1 LKNLSYKNKSYM
13 TLTSLNQYGTNFQI
27 KVISSLLTH
36 KEFLTNIH
44 DIISEEYWDNQAHQ
58 WVIKEIIRYYDKYHT
73 TPSMDILKVELQKIE
88 NDVLKLSIKEQLKAA
103 YESSDDDLE
112 YVQEEFS
119 TFCKNQQLK
128 KALLNSVDLLKAGD
142 FDGIK
147 HLVESALKAGN
158 DKNIGHEYNKD
169 IESRFREDA
178 RTTISTPWE
187 RINDIL
193 QGGLG
198 NGDFGLI
205 FGNPGGGKS
214 WSLVALGGYAVR
226 MGYNVLHYTLEL
238 GEEYVGRRYDAFFS
252 KIPVDR
258 VIKNREK
265 IEEIIPEIPGEL
277 IIKEFPTGRA
287 TISTIESHIRK
298 VEDLGTKADL
308 IIIDYVDLLSTK
320 KRTADRKGEIDDIY
334 TSTKGL
340 ARELDVPIWSVSQV
354 NRAGAKDDVIEG
366 DKAAGSYD
374 KIMITDF
381 CLSLS
386 RKAKDKVNG
395 TGRFHI
401 MKNRYGMDG
410 LTFGVK
416 ADTSTGHFE
425 VHDYNADDYED
436 DTPQQQQNQSYGDF
450 DTFDKQV
457 LKNKFFELNS

>member
-1 LKNLSYKNKSYM
+1 M
-13 TLTSLNQYGTNFQI
+13 TLVNLNQYGPHFQI

-44 DIISEEYWDNQAHQ
+44 DIISEEYWDNQAHK
-58 WVIKEIIRYYDKYHT
+58 WIIKEILKYYDKYHT
-73 TPSMDILKVELQKIE
+73 TPSMEVLKVELKKIDNE
-88 NDVLKLSIKEQLKAA
+88 VLRISLKDQLKLA
-103 YESSDDDLE
+103 YEASDEDLA

-128 KALLNSVDLLKAGD
+128 KALLNSVDLLNAGD

-147 HLVESALKAGN
+147 FLVESALKAGQ
-158 DKNIGHEYNKD
+158 DKNVGHEYNKD
-169 IESRFREDA
+169 IEARFREDS
-178 RTTISTPWE
+178 RTIIATPWE
-187 RINDIL
+187 KINDLL

-238 GEEYVGRRYDAFFS
+238 GEDYVGRRYDAFFT
-252 KIPVDR
+252 KTPVDK
-258 VIKNREK
+258 ILQNRQK
-265 IEEIIPEIPGEL
+265 VEEIVPQLPGEL

-287 TISTIESHIRK
+287 TISTIEAHIRK
-298 VEDLGTKADL
+298 VTDLGIKPDL
-308 IIIDYVDLLSTK
+308 IIIDYVDLLSTR

-340 ARELDVPIWSVSQV
+340 ARELNIPIWSVSQV

-425 VHDYNADDYED
+425 VHDYDPDED
-436 DTPQQQQNQSYGDF
+436 FESEANNNQQSNGYSNF
-450 DTFDKQV
+450 DTFDKKM
-457 LKNKFFELNS
+457 LANKFFELNA